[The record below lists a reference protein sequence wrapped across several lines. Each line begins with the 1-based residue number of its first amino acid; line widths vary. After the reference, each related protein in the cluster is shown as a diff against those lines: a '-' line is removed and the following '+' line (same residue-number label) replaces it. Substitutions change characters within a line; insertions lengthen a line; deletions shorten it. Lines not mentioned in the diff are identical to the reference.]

1 MKKYALLVMS
11 AWIGSALATNTPTP
25 NKVSTPELTL
35 SIMNQVIAPQVQALQ
50 TAANELNQNT
60 ATLCQQPS
68 EANLQQAQQAYLRTF
83 SAWQQI
89 GIAPIG
95 PSKQQPTS
103 RLFEIPA
110 QSTTELARQSLT
122 MPTQPMSDGEAHYYG
137 QQLADGYLGLP
148 VIAAVLFNDTPPLTL
163 LQQDSLCAYV
173 NWQAKTISRQVTI
186 LQYEWQG
193 LIRGAAYDISY
204 PGQLMTEYLKA
215 LEAGSQRLASFKPQ
229 DSAKPH
235 IAQEINANIAGLSA
249 LITGAKGIGLDDY
262 LLSRQHQKQWKK
274 TQQQLSKL
282 QQAGQQLAQHNSERN
297 AKQVSV
303 AAQLLNDTLRTDVA
317 TALRRN

>member
-1 MKKYALLVMS
+1 MKKYALLAMS
-11 AWIGSALATNTPTP
+11 AWIGTALATNTPTTS
-25 NKVSTPELTL
+25 KVLTPELTL
-35 SIMNQVIAPQVQALQ
+35 SIMSQVITPQVQALQ
-50 TAANELNQNT
+50 TAANELNQST
-60 ATLCQQPS
+60 AALCQQPS

-95 PSKQQPTS
+95 PSKQQHTT

-110 QSTTELARQSLT
+110 QSTTELARHSLT
-122 MPTQPMSDGEAHYYG
+122 MPTHAMTDGEAHYYG

-148 VIAAVLFNDTPPLTL
+148 VIAAVLFNDTPLTL
-163 LQQDSLCAYV
+163 LQQDSMCAYV

-204 PGQLMTEYLKA
+204 PGQLINEYLKA
-215 LEAGSQRLASFKPQ
+215 LEAGSQRLASFKTQ

-235 IAQEINANIAGLSA
+235 SAQEINANIAGLSA
-249 LITGAKGIGLDDY
+249 LITGANGIGLDDY
-262 LLSRQHQKQWKK
+262 LLSRQHTRQWQK
-274 TQQQLSKL
+274 TQKQLSKL
-282 QQAGQQLAQHNSERN
+282 QQAGQQLAQHNSEHN
-297 AKQVSV
+297 AKQVSA
-303 AAQLLNDTLRTDVA
+303 AAQSLNDTLRTDVA